1 MLKES
6 FILVLFNDQL
16 VIEMDLIK
24 KEMNP
29 NLERLF
35 DLLSDMMIF
44 LSIKNLSMFIFD

>member
-24 KEMNP
+24 KKMNS
-29 NLERLF
+29 NLENLF
-35 DLLSDMMIF
+35 DFLSDMMIF
-44 LSIKNLSMFIFD
+44 